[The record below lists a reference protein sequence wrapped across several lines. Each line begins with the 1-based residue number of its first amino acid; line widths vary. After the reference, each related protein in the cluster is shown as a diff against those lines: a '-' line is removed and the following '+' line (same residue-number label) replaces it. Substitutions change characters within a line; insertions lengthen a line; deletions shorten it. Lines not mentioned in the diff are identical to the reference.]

1 MGKRRLS
8 GEPARA
14 QPRQLPHPA
23 AFLFLPSPDI
33 IVTVLLASSSVRQL
47 WDQPSEAPCLV
58 CLAFPGQ
65 VFLALH
71 HEGHHGLDAE
81 AAESLSSRPTPF
93 ILPVPDR
100 SNAVLMTSL
109 ARRDTDR
116 PACSNCRKSDSDC
129 VRGYSVRFRH
139 GLNPSIRSGRVLETA
154 KRDYQF
160 AHDQPWVKTNRALS
174 FVDETPDVINIHD
187 DSTGNSNFNAV
198 DDFIL
203 SPNLEAGSQT
213 SSPRQPSPSPLY
225 EKPSSEPGRA
235 ELDAIS
241 PAAGGSG
248 HPNKKRALSQS
259 AVASWRATFRSDASQ
274 GRTPSRDS
282 QTIPEEADTFN
293 SYTESPLSGR
303 NFPFI
308 FQSDPTVPDL
318 DSPQPPKHSPLG
330 DCVADAISGIY
341 LETPRWPLEDP
352 IEAMLFQTFVNN
364 LAPLFDLCDSD
375 RHFAT
380 VVPRRAV
387 MCPPLMNAVLA
398 GSAKR
403 LSRISDFDAL
413 VGDRYHQKCLDVLI
427 PALSSSAAVMDE
439 NLLTAIVI
447 LRYME
452 ELDVPIMSSATAS
465 ESHLMGTRVFIAA
478 QDKLSEFASLRR
490 AAFWVAL
497 RQEIHMAFIQA
508 RPVHPNFDLES
519 ISRLVVPDENGCS
532 FANLTILHC
541 AACLRYCYG
550 AEEHST
556 NTWEKLR
563 ASQDRWW
570 VERPWYFHPMYI
582 NEQSDAVF
590 PQVTYLNDA
599 VVTGVLHYYLVQVL
613 LAAHNPKAPRLG
625 PGQAIAFRA
634 TNEEIKK
641 NVRMVCGV
649 AESNPRT
656 ITSYAYV
663 CLAITMAGDRFTDP
677 QEQTALYNILVKID
691 TQYAWPTGS
700 T

>member
-1 MGKRRLS
+1 MLELS
-8 GEPARA
+8 I
-14 QPRQLPHPA
+14 Q
-23 AFLFLPSPDI
+23 
-33 IVTVLLASSSVRQL
+33 
-47 WDQPSEAPCLV
+47 
-58 CLAFPGQ
+58 
-65 VFLALH
+65 
-71 HEGHHGLDAE
+71 
-81 AAESLSSRPTPF
+81 
-93 ILPVPDR
+93 
-100 SNAVLMTSL
+100 
-109 ARRDTDR
+109 
-116 PACSNCRKSDSDC
+116 
-129 VRGYSVRFRH
+129 
-139 GLNPSIRSGRVLETA
+139 SGRVLEAA

-160 AHDQPWVKTNRALS
+160 ANDQPWVKTNRALS

-187 DSTGNSNFNAV
+187 AGTGTSNFSAIDNLSLFLNIEAV
-198 DDFIL
+198 
-203 SPNLEAGSQT
+203 GQT
-213 SSPRQPSPSPLY
+213 SSPRQHPPSPLQ
-225 EKPSSEPGRA
+225 EKPCSEPGRA
-235 ELDAIS
+235 DLETSS
-241 PAAGGSG
+241 PLAGDSG
-248 HPNKKRALSQS
+248 HPHKKRALSHS
-259 AVASWRATFRSDASQ
+259 AVTSWRAILRSDASQ
-274 GRTPSRDS
+274 GRTPSRGS
-282 QTIPEEADTFN
+282 QSIPEEGEVLN
-293 SYTESPLSGR
+293 NYTESPLSGP
-303 NFPFI
+303 NFPFV
-308 FQSDPTVPDL
+308 FHSDPTVSGL
-318 DSPQPPKHSPLG
+318 DSPQPAKHSPLG

-341 LETPRWPLEDP
+341 LEAPRWPLEDP
-352 IEAMLFQTFVNN
+352 IEAMLFQTFVDN

-398 GSAKR
+398 ASAKR

-413 VGDRYHQKCLDVLI
+413 VGDRYHQHCLDVLI
-427 PALSSSAAVMDE
+427 PALSSSAAIMDE

-570 VERPWYFHPMYI
+570 IERPWFFHPMYI
-582 NEQSDAVF
+582 NERTNGVF
-590 PQVTYLNDA
+590 PEVTYLNDA

-677 QEQTALYNILVKID
+677 QEQEALYNILVKID

-700 T
+700 TQEYLKGAWGWSESPPNPSMSISRMLNSSTQVIQ

>member
-1 MGKRRLS
+1 MICKQRHLK
-8 GEPARA
+8 
-14 QPRQLPHPA
+14 
-23 AFLFLPSPDI
+23 
-33 IVTVLLASSSVRQL
+33 
-47 WDQPSEAPCLV
+47 C
-58 CLAFPGQ
+58 
-65 VFLALH
+65 
-71 HEGHHGLDAE
+71 
-81 AAESLSSRPTPF
+81 
-93 ILPVPDR
+93 
-100 SNAVLMTSL
+100 
-109 ARRDTDR
+109 DTDR
-116 PACSNCRKSDSDC
+116 PTCTNCRKSDSDC

-139 GLNPSIRSGRVLETA
+139 GLNPSIRSGKALETA
-154 KRDYQF
+154 KRDFQF
-160 AHDQPWVKTNRALS
+160 AQDQPWVKTNRALS

-187 DSTGNSNFNAV
+187 SGTGTSNFNALG
-198 DDFIL
+198 DRNIPIDI
-203 SPNLEAGSQT
+203 EAGSQH
-213 SSPRQPSPSPLY
+213 SSPPQPSPPILNENS
-225 EKPSSEPGRA
+225 SSEPDRGDLETSSSFIVDSGR
-235 ELDAIS
+235 
-241 PAAGGSG
+241 P
-248 HPNKKRALSQS
+248 HKKRALSHS
-259 AVASWRATFRSDASQ
+259 AVTSWRDTPRSDPAQS
-274 GRTPSRDS
+274 RTPSGSS
-282 QTIPEEADTFN
+282 QGIPEEIGVFGGYKD
-293 SYTESPLSGR
+293 SPFSQS
-303 NFPFI
+303 FPFALPGDATI
-308 FQSDPTVPDL
+308 SEL
-318 DSPQPPKHSPLG
+318 DSPQPAKHSPLG
-330 DCVADAISGIY
+330 DCVAEAISGIY
-341 LETPRWPLEDP
+341 IESPRWPLEDP
-352 IEAMLFQTFVNN
+352 IEAMLFQTFVDK

-398 GSAKR
+398 ASAKR
-403 LSRISDFDAL
+403 LTRISGFDGL

-427 PALSSSAAVMDE
+427 PALSSSAAIMDE

-452 ELDVPIMSSATAS
+452 ELDVPIMSSTTSS

-497 RQEIHMAFIQA
+497 RQEIHMAFIQT

-550 AEEHST
+550 AEEHSV

-563 ASQDRWW
+563 KSQDRWW
-570 VERPWYFHPMYI
+570 IERPWFFHPMYI
-582 NEQSDAVF
+582 NEQGNGIF
-590 PQVTYLNDA
+590 PEVTYLNDA
-599 VVTGVLHYYLVQVL
+599 VVTGVLHYYLIQVL
-613 LAAHNPKAPRLG
+613 LAAHNPKTPRLG

-663 CLAITMAGDRFTDP
+663 CLAITMAGDRFTDSQD
-677 QEQTALYNILVKID
+677 QEALYNILVKID

-700 T
+700 TQEYLRGAWGWSESPNPSMSISRMLNSNTQAAR